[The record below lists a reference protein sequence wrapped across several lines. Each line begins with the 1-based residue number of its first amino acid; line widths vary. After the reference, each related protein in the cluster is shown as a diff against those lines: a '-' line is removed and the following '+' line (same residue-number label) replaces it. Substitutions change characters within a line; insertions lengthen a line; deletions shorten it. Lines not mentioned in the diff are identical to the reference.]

1 MASIVCIG
9 VSPPPPSQK
18 HHLPLSCQAPSL
30 NLQIVQA
37 LPPHFRQS
45 PPPDIGFS
53 RNPLKIGFFHESQKY
68 CFSFLTSSYFYTVI
82 KFSVKIS
89 HFEYLVMTEK
99 NIFVYK
105 LFCQFKFYVKSS
117 PPEKGHPLLR
127 TNHPLKT
134 FLKTWQEVPYIWY
147 IHDRRFRIFDPYIW

>member
-1 MASIVCIG
+1 MHHPPLSKT
-9 VSPPPPSQK
+9 PPPSF
-18 HHLPLSCQAPSL
+18 LPSPFLKSANCPSP
-30 NLQIVQA
+30 
-37 LPPHFRQS
+37 PPHFRQS

>member
-9 VSPPPPSQK
+9 VSPPPSQK

-37 LPPHFRQS
+37 LPPNCRQS
-45 PPPDIGFS
+45 PPPDIGFA